1 MISVL
6 LVDDEPA
13 YLDTLSKRL
22 RKRGFDILTAGSAN
36 EALQRLGDTAVDVVL
51 LDVKMP
57 GLDGLGALKLIKK
70 NQPLIE
76 VILHTGH
83 ASLEASVT
91 GLELGAFDYVLKPAQ
106 LEELVHKIEDAAHRK
121 ALAQRRLELAT
132 SEPEELVDTN
142 KRGR

>member
-22 RKRGFDILTAGSAN
+22 RKRGFQIATAPSAA
-36 EALQRLGDTAVDVVL
+36 EALATLSTSAVDVVL

-57 GLDGLGALKLIKK
+57 EMDGLTALGPIKRAH
-70 NQPLIE
+70 PLVE

-83 ASLEASVT
+83 ASLEASIAS
-91 GLELGAFDYVLKPAQ
+91 LERGAFDYVLKPAV
-106 LEELVHKIEDAAHRK
+106 LEELVHKIEDAARRK
-121 ALAQRRLELAT
+121 ALVERERDLAGGGELEDK
-132 SEPEELVDTN
+132 PE
-142 KRGR
+142 GR

>member
-22 RKRGFDILTAGSAN
+22 RKRDFQVTIATGAV
-36 EALQRLGDTAVDVVL
+36 EALNALTETPIDVVL

-57 GLDGLGALKLIKK
+57 KIDGLTALGLIK
-70 NQPLIE
+70 QAHPQVE

-83 ASLEASVT
+83 ASLEASAAS
-91 GLELGAFDYVLKPAQ
+91 LELGAFDYVLKPAV
-106 LEELVHKIEDAAHRK
+106 LDELIYKIEDAARRK
-121 ALAQRRLELAT
+121 ALLEHKQQLGA
-132 SEPEELVDTN
+132 VDDN
-142 KRGR
+142 REGG